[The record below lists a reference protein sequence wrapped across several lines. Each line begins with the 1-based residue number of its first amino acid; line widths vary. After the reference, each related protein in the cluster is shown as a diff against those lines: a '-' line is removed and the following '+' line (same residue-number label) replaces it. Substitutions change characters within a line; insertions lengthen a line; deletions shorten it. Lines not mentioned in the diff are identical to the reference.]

1 MPIFADR
8 VTPRTVQGLDLPTQ
22 TELPN
27 PFLENRKPRWFAAY
41 TSARHEKTV
50 ALQLTGREIEHFL
63 PLYES
68 LRQWKDRRI
77 RLELAL
83 FPGYVFVRIPIEETL
98 RVLRIQGVVRLVGFG
113 GNPAALADSEIESIR
128 NGLAQH
134 LHLEPHRYLKAG
146 RRVRIRRGPLE
157 GLEGILLRKKNS
169 LRVVVSVDLLMRAVA
184 VEVEAEDIGPT
195 SGYG

>member
-1 MPIFADR
+1 M
-8 VTPRTVQGLDLPTQ
+8 TVQAVDLPAQ
-22 TELPN
+22 TELPL
-27 PFLENRKPRWFAAY
+27 PFQESRNTRWFAAY

-50 ALQLTGREIEHFL
+50 AQQLTGREIEHFL

-77 RLELAL
+77 RLELPL
-83 FPGYVFVRIPIEETL
+83 FPGYVFVRIPIQESL

-113 GNPAALADSEIESIR
+113 GNPTALADSEIESIR

-134 LHLEPHRYLKAG
+134 LQLEPHRYLKAG

-157 GLEGILLRKKNS
+157 GLEGILLRRKNS
-169 LRVVVSVDLLMRAVA
+169 LRVVVSIDLLMRAVA

-195 SGYG
+195 SGYR